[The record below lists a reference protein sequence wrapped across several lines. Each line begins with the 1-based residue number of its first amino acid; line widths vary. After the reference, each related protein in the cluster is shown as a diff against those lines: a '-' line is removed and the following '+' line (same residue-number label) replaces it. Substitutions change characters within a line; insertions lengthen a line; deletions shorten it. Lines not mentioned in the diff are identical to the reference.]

1 MAFWRYVALGAAG
14 LYANSK
20 INKLTKSV
28 EAIQSSCERHWGEG
42 EECAEYEDDS
52 EELEEEVYWEQPK
65 YKKSAEQLHT
75 IRDERERKQRVEF
88 ERKRMYCFIDNEIK
102 YEDFEALAQTAARR
116 TKRVRSVSVQGARVF
131 ATVESQSKLTDWN
144 FEVDFNN
151 WGHVTGRYWMD
162 SENNDS
168 AIPEYYA
175 NTLSS
180 LIKTFLSNH
189 NVLPEDFASAVD
201 ANGLLGT
208 PRAFNS
214 KYKERPLQRLF
225 KKGYHTIYMEH
236 SSIYYSGEH
245 LYVVL
250 SLFKRYGFV
259 NIRCEQIADVDDE
272 SNYYIYEVENVYI
285 AEATSF
291 EYGYAFPHN
300 AQVVI
305 RYHSK
310 RKITMPLSAS
320 KLKKKNYLEVSDY
333 LYQLGFRQVFARK
346 IPDIVLG
353 IVTKEGA
360 VEDVLVSAGKEESIS
375 QGNSYFYD
383 TNLII
388 TYHTRKSR

>member
-1 MAFWRYVALGAAG
+1 
-14 LYANSK
+14 
-20 INKLTKSV
+20 
-28 EAIQSSCERHWGEG
+28 
-42 EECAEYEDDS
+42 
-52 EELEEEVYWEQPK
+52 
-65 YKKSAEQLHT
+65 
-75 IRDERERKQRVEF
+75 
-88 ERKRMYCFIDNEIK
+88 MYCFIDNEIK

-285 AEATSF
+285 SEATSF

>member
-42 EECAEYEDDS
+42 EECEDDS
-52 EELEEEVYWEQPK
+52 EELEDEVYWEQPK

-151 WGHVTGRYWMD
+151 WGHVTGR

>member
-42 EECAEYEDDS
+42 EECAEYEDDF
-52 EELEEEVYWEQPK
+52 EELEDEVYWEQPK

-272 SNYYIYEVENVYI
+272 SNYYIY
-285 AEATSF
+285 
-291 EYGYAFPHN
+291 
-300 AQVVI
+300 
-305 RYHSK
+305 
-310 RKITMPLSAS
+310 
-320 KLKKKNYLEVSDY
+320 
-333 LYQLGFRQVFARK
+333 
-346 IPDIVLG
+346 
-353 IVTKEGA
+353 
-360 VEDVLVSAGKEESIS
+360 
-375 QGNSYFYD
+375 
-383 TNLII
+383 
-388 TYHTRKSR
+388 